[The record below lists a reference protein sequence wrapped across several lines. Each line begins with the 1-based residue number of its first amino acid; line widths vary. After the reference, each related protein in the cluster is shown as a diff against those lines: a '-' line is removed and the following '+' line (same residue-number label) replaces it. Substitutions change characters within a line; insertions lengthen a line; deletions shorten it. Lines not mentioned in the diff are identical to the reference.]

1 VTVSIDPRAVVHPTA
16 KLADGVSIGPFAI
29 IGEEVAI
36 GEATS
41 IGAHAVIERW
51 TTIGS
56 RCHIGTGA
64 VLGGAPQHLQYD
76 GSPSYLHIGDA
87 NDIRE
92 LVVIQRSMKPGGS
105 TRLGSHNFIM
115 AQAHIAHDCVLG
127 NHAVVSSLTALA
139 GHVEVED
146 GAMIGGVTGVH
157 QFVRIGTYSMVGGS
171 SRLLQ
176 DVPPF
181 LLAAGSPAAVHG
193 LNTVGLRRAGFSAET
208 RRELK
213 IAYRTLYR
221 SGLNVSQALDTIR
234 CQLNLSAPVA
244 HLIRFIE
251 HSQRGICS

>member
-1 VTVSIDPRAVVHPTA
+1 VTVHIDPRAIVHPTA

-29 IGEEVAI
+29 IGEEVSI
-36 GEATS
+36 GADTS
-41 IGAHAVIERW
+41 VGAHAVIERW

-64 VLGGAPQHLQYD
+64 VLGGAPQHRQYD
-76 GSPSYLHIGDA
+76 GSPSYLHIGDE

-105 TRLGSHNFIM
+105 TRLGSSNFIM

-127 NHAVVSSLTALA
+127 NHVVVSSLTALG

-146 GAMIGGVTGVH
+146 GAVIGGVTGVH
-157 QFVRIGTYSMVGGS
+157 QFVRIGAYSMVGGS

-181 LLAAGSPAAVHG
+181 LLAAGSPATVHG
-193 LNTVGLRRAGFSAET
+193 LNTVGLRRAGFSPEM

-221 SGLNVSQALDTIR
+221 SNLNVSQALKTMQY
-234 CQLNLSAPVA
+234 QLTSSAPVA
-244 HLIRFIE
+244 HLIWFIE

>member
-1 VTVSIDPRAVVHPTA
+1 MTVSIDPRAVVHPTA

-29 IGEEVAI
+29 IGEEVTI

-51 TTIGS
+51 TTIGA

-115 AQAHIAHDCVLG
+115 SQAHIAHDCVLG
-127 NHAVVSSLTALA
+127 NQVVVSSLTALA
-139 GHVEVED
+139 GHVEAED
-146 GAMIGGVTGVH
+146 GAVIGGVTGVH
-157 QFVRIGTYSMVGGS
+157 QFVRIGTYSMGGGS

-244 HLIRFIE
+244 YLIHFIE

>member
-1 VTVSIDPRAVVHPTA
+1 VTVHIDPRAIVHPTA

-29 IGEEVAI
+29 IGEEVTI
-36 GEATS
+36 GADTS

-51 TTIGS
+51 TGIGAGC
-56 RCHIGTGA
+56 RIGTGA

-76 GSPSYLHIGDA
+76 GSPSYLHIGDG

>member
-1 VTVSIDPRAVVHPTA
+1 VTVHIDPRAIVHPTA

-29 IGEEVAI
+29 IGEEVSI
-36 GEATS
+36 GADTS
-41 IGAHAVIERW
+41 VGAHAVIERW

-64 VLGGAPQHLQYD
+64 VLGGAPQHRQYD
-76 GSPSYLHIGDA
+76 GSPSYLHIGDE

-105 TRLGSHNFIM
+105 TCLGSSNFIM

-127 NHAVVSSLTALA
+127 NHVVVSSLTALG

-146 GAMIGGVTGVH
+146 GAVIGGVTGVH
-157 QFVRIGTYSMVGGS
+157 QFVRIGAYSMVGGS
-171 SRLLQ
+171 SRLMQ
-176 DVPPF
+176 DAPPF
-181 LLAAGSPAAVHG
+181 LLVAGSPATVHG
-193 LNTVGLRRAGFSAET
+193 LNTVGLRRAGFSRET
-208 RRELK
+208 RHELK
-213 IAYRTLYR
+213 MAYRALYR
-221 SGLNVSQALDTIR
+221 SDLNVSQALDTIR

>member
-1 VTVSIDPRAVVHPTA
+1 MTVYIDARAIVHPTA

-29 IGEEVAI
+29 IGEEVTI
-36 GEATS
+36 GADTS

-51 TTIGS
+51 TAIGS
-56 RCHIGTGA
+56 GCRIGTGT
-64 VLGGAPQHLQYD
+64 VLGGAPQHLRYD

-92 LVVIQRSMKPGGS
+92 LVVIQRSMKPGAS

-127 NHAVVSSLTALA
+127 NHVVVSSLAGLA

-146 GAMIGGVTGVH
+146 GAVIGGVTGVH
-157 QFVRIGTYSMVGGS
+157 QFVRIGAYSMVGGS
-171 SRLLQ
+171 SRLMK

-181 LLAAGSPAAVHG
+181 LLAAGSPATVHG
-193 LNTVGLRRAGFSAET
+193 LNTVGLRRAGFSPET

-221 SGLNVSQALDTIR
+221 SGLNVSQALETIR
-234 CQLNLSAPVA
+234 CQLDCSAPVA

-251 HSQRGICS
+251 YSQRGICS